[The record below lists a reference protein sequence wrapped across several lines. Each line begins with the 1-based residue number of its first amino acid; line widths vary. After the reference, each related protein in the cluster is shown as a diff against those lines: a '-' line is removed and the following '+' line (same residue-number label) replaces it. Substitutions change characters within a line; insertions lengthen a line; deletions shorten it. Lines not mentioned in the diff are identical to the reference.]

1 MRISNRSL
9 LRVPLGFMLSLTTC
23 AAMSQPLPE
32 PMSRNGVL
40 YATGGIG
47 VDEARAFQAAAPRYS
62 LRLTFAMPSGGY
74 LSDVDVT
81 ITSDAGHPVLH
92 ARSEGPFL
100 FIMLPAGRYRIL
112 ANNGAAQVTR
122 LVTVPSR
129 GGVQVN
135 VTMSEAPLGAR
146 AVTPGRCP
154 RCNASAG
161 R

>member
-1 MRISNRSL
+1 MQVSHRSF
-9 LRVPLGFMLSLTTC
+9 LRVPFGFMLALTTWS
-23 AAMSQPLPE
+23 AMSQPLPE
-32 PMSRNGVL
+32 PVSRDGVL

-47 VDEARAFQAAAPRYS
+47 IDEARAFQAAGPRYS

-81 ITSDAGHPVLH
+81 ITSNTGHHVLH
-92 ARSEGPFL
+92 ARTDGPFL
-100 FIMLPAGRYRIL
+100 FIVLPAGRYRIL

-135 VTMSEAPLGAR
+135 VTMSEAPVGAR
-146 AVTPGRCP
+146 AVTPGRCQ

>member
-1 MRISNRSL
+1 MRISQPSF
-9 LRVPLGFMLSLTTC
+9 LRVPLGFMLALSTC
-23 AAMSQPLPE
+23 AATSQPLPE
-32 PMSRNGVL
+32 PVSRDGVL
-40 YATGGIG
+40 YASGGIG

-81 ITSDAGHPVLH
+81 ITSDTGHHVLH
-92 ARSEGPFL
+92 ARTDGPFL

-112 ANNGAAQVTR
+112 ANNGAAQVKR

-129 GGVQVN
+129 GAVAVN
-135 VTMSEAPLGAR
+135 VTMSEGPVAATLR
-146 AVTPGRCP
+146 HCP
-154 RCNASAG
+154 RCNASAE